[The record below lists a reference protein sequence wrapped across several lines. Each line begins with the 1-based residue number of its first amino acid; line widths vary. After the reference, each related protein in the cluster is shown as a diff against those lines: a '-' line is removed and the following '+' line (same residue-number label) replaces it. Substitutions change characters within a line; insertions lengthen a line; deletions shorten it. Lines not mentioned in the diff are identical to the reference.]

1 MLRVLRWVVF
11 LLSLTPF
18 LTLLTGAIRNTLGPD
33 PADVLVIET
42 GLWALRFL
50 LLSLAITPLRGIS
63 GWTWVVPYR
72 RTFGLFALYYACW
85 HLVAYLL
92 FFLQLRWSELFED
105 ILERPYVTVGFTALV
120 ILIALGA
127 TSTKSMIRRLG
138 RRWKRLHRLVYL
150 ANVLALIHLTWIL
163 RTDLT
168 EAVFYGSILLPL
180 LAYRVYR
187 FLVTCKAK
195 IGGMSR
201 PDAA

>member
-1 MLRVLRWVVF
+1 MLRALKWVVV
-11 LLSLTPF
+11 LLSLAPF
-18 LTLLTGAIRNTLGPD
+18 LALLTGAVRNTLGPD

-42 GLWALRFL
+42 GLWTLRFL
-50 LLSLAITPLRGIS
+50 LLSLAITPLRGVS

-92 FFLQLRWSELFED
+92 FFLQLRWSELYED
-105 ILERPYVTVGFTALV
+105 IIERPYITVGFTALL
-120 ILIALGA
+120 ILVALGA

-138 RRWKRLHRLVYL
+138 RRWKKLHRLVYV
-150 ANVLALIHLTWIL
+150 ANVLGLLHLTWIL

-187 FLVTCKAK
+187 FLAARRAK
-195 IGGMSR
+195 VGGMSR
-201 PDAA
+201 PDAV

>member
-1 MLRVLRWVVF
+1 MLRVLKWVVF
-11 LLSLTPF
+11 LLSLAPF
-18 LTLLTGAIRNTLGPD
+18 LALLTGAIRNTLGPD

-85 HLVAYLL
+85 HLAAYLL

-105 ILERPYVTVGFTALV
+105 IVERPYVTVGFTALV

-138 RRWKRLHRLVYL
+138 RRWKKLHRLVYL
-150 ANVLALIHLTWIL
+150 ANILALIHLTWIL

-168 EAVFYGSILLPL
+168 EAVFYGSILVPL

-187 FLVTCKAK
+187 FLVAQRGKSLRIVKA
-195 IGGMSR
+195 GS
-201 PDAA
+201 

>member
-105 ILERPYVTVGFTALV
+105 ILERPNVTVGFTALV

-187 FLVTCKAK
+187 FLVTRKAK

>member
-1 MLRVLRWVVF
+1 MLRVLKWVVF

-18 LTLLTGAIRNTLGPD
+18 LALLTGAIRNTLGPD

-105 ILERPYVTVGFTALV
+105 IVERPYVTVGFTALV
-120 ILIALGA
+120 ILIALGV

-138 RRWKRLHRLVYL
+138 RRWKKLHRLVYL
-150 ANVLALIHLTWIL
+150 ANILALIHLTWIL

-168 EAVFYGSILLPL
+168 EAVFYGSILVPL

-187 FLVTCKAK
+187 FLVAQKGKSQRIVKA
-195 IGGMSR
+195 GC
-201 PDAA
+201 

>member
-1 MLRVLRWVVF
+1 MLRVLKWVVF

-18 LTLLTGAIRNTLGPD
+18 LALLIGAIRNTLGPD

-63 GWTWVVPYR
+63 GRTWVVPYR

-92 FFLQLRWSELFED
+92 FFLQLRWSELYED
-105 ILERPYVTVGFTALV
+105 IVERPYVTVGFTALV
-120 ILIALGA
+120 ILIVLGA

-138 RRWKRLHRLVYL
+138 KRWKKLHRLVYL
-150 ANVLALIHLTWIL
+150 ANILALIHLTWIL

-168 EAVFYGSILLPL
+168 EAVFYGSILVPL

-187 FLVTCKAK
+187 FLVAHKGKSQRIVKA
-195 IGGMSR
+195 GC
-201 PDAA
+201 

>member
-1 MLRVLRWVVF
+1 MLRVLKWVVF

-18 LTLLTGAIRNTLGPD
+18 LALLTGAIRNTLGPD

-105 ILERPYVTVGFTALV
+105 IVERPYVTVGFTALV
-120 ILIALGA
+120 ILIALGV

-138 RRWKRLHRLVYL
+138 RRWKKLHRLVYL
-150 ANVLALIHLTWIL
+150 ANILALIHLTWIL

-168 EAVFYGSILLPL
+168 EAVFYGSILVPL

-187 FLVTCKAK
+187 FLVAQKDKSQRIVKA
-195 IGGMSR
+195 GC
-201 PDAA
+201 